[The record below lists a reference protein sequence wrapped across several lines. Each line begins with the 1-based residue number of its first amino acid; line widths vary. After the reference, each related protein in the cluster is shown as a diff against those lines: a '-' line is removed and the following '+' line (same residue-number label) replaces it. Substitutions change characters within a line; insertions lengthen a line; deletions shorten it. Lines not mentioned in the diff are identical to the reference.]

1 MKCKYVSF
9 RQNLD
14 SSGEENQ
21 LKGAHVSMGAQKVLI
36 IIFNILGLSV
46 NTLILLRLVK
56 SLISPNAN
64 KSDQS

>member
-1 MKCKYVSF
+1 
-9 RQNLD
+9 
-14 SSGEENQ
+14 
-21 LKGAHVSMGAQKVLI
+21 MGAQKVLI

-56 SLISPNAN
+56 SLISPYAN